1 MIYSRHRKEETK
13 LKRIELKAM
22 AMFFD
27 NVKIY
32 IKAGDGGNGSAH
44 FRREKFAPFGGP
56 DGGDG
61 GRGGSVYVE
70 ASKNL
75 NTLIDYRYRHHFKAS
90 NGEDGKRQ
98 KMHGAKGED
107 VVLLVPCGTIIRDA
121 ETQEVLAD
129 LVEHGQRV
137 MVARGGR
144 GGLGNTHFATATH
157 QAPKEAQKG
166 EPGEERWLSLEL
178 RLIADV
184 GLVGY
189 PNAGKSTLLS
199 VVTAARPKIAD
210 YPFTTLVPN
219 LGIVEVGNVGAGEG
233 FGFVLA
239 DIPGL
244 IEGAAQGVGLGHEFL
259 RHIERTR
266 LLLHIVDGAAL
277 DRDPWQDFL
286 AINKELHEYDPLL
299 ASRPQIAV
307 FNKID
312 LPEAQER
319 WPDFQK
325 AAEQAGYPVFAIS
338 AAAHQGTE
346 ELMQYTAMRL
356 QELQREEAERVEQ
369 SLVNMQGPV
378 LRPQPEDAFTVTKER
393 GEFVVRGKRVERI
406 VSMTDLESEE
416 GMDRLQV
423 TLEKMGVTKALEEA
437 GVKVGDV
444 VRFGKVE
451 LYWGE

>member
-1 MIYSRHRKEETK
+1 
-13 LKRIELKAM
+13 
-22 AMFFD
+22 MFYD
-27 NVKIY
+27 HTKIY
-32 IKAGDGGNGSAH
+32 VKAGDGGNGSSH
-44 FRREKFAPFGGP
+44 FRHEKFAPRGGP

-61 GRGGSVYVE
+61 GRGGSVYLE
-70 ASKNL
+70 ATSNM
-75 NTLIDYRYRHHFKAS
+75 NTLIDYRYRHHFKA
-90 NGEDGKRQ
+90 GAGGAGMRQ

-107 VVLLVPCGTIIRDA
+107 VVLRVPCGTIVRDA
-121 ETQEVLAD
+121 DTNELIAD
-129 LVEHGQRV
+129 LVEDGQRV

-157 QAPKEAQKG
+157 QAPREAQKG
-166 EPGEERWLSLEL
+166 EPGEERWITLEL

-199 VVTAARPKIAD
+199 VVTAAQPKIAD
-210 YPFTTLVPN
+210 YPFTTLSPN
-219 LGIVEVGNVGAGEG
+219 LGVVVVGQPGSRDEID
-233 FGFVLA
+233 FVLA

-266 LLLHIVDGAAL
+266 LLIHMLDGASL
-277 DRDPWQDFL
+277 DRDPWQDFQT
-286 AINKELHEYDPLL
+286 INQELREYDERL
-299 ASRPQIAV
+299 ATRPQIV
-307 FNKID
+307 VLNKMD

-319 WPDFQK
+319 WPALK
-325 AAEQAGYPVFAIS
+325 AKAEAAGYPVFAIS
-338 AAAHQGTE
+338 AAAHQGTD
-346 ELMQYTAMRL
+346 ELMQYTVRRL
-356 QELQREEAERVEQ
+356 HEIRQEEAERAASEINT
-369 SLVNMQGPV
+369 NMTGPV
-378 LRPQPEDAFTVTKER
+378 LRPLPDDAFTVTKEK
-393 GEFVVRGKRVERI
+393 GVYVVRGKRVGRL
-406 VSMTDLESEE
+406 VSMTDLENEE

-423 TLEKMGVTKALEEA
+423 TMAKMGVTKALEEA

>member
-1 MIYSRHRKEETK
+1 MFYDHTK
-13 LKRIELKAM
+13 I
-22 AMFFD
+22 F
-27 NVKIY
+27 V
-32 IKAGDGGNGSAH
+32 KAGDGGNGSIH
-44 FRREKFAPFGGP
+44 FRREKFAPYGGP

-61 GRGGSVYVE
+61 GRGGSVYME
-70 ASKNL
+70 ATANQ
-75 NTLIDYRYRHHFKAS
+75 NTLVDYRYRQHFNAEA
-90 NGEDGKRQ
+90 GEAGARQ

-107 VVLLVPCGTIIRDA
+107 IVLIVPCGTVVRDA
-121 ETQEVLAD
+121 ETQELVAD
-129 LVEHGQRV
+129 LVEPGQRV

-144 GGLGNTHFATATH
+144 GGLGNVHFATATH
-157 QAPKEAQKG
+157 QAPHEAQNG
-166 EPGEERWLSLEL
+166 EPGEERWLALEL

-199 VVTAARPKIAD
+199 VVTAAKPKIAD

-219 LGIVEVGNVGAGEG
+219 LGVVEVGQMGDE

-244 IEGAAQGVGLGHEFL
+244 IEGAAQGHGLGHEFL
-259 RHIERTR
+259 RHIRRTR
-266 LLLHIVDGAAL
+266 LLVHMIDGASYEHE
-277 DRDPWQDFL
+277 PWESLQ
-286 AINKELHEYDPLL
+286 AINQELREYDERL
-299 ASRPQIAV
+299 AALPQVVA

-319 WPDFQK
+319 WEAFRDR
-325 AAEQAGYPVFAIS
+325 AEAAGYSVFAIS
-338 AAAHQGTE
+338 AAAHQGTK
-346 ELMQYTAMRL
+346 ELMQHVSFRL
-356 QELQREEAERVEQ
+356 QEIRAEEAEREAALAVAD
-369 SLVNMQGPV
+369 MAGPV
-378 LRPQPEDAFTVTKER
+378 LRPQPDDAFTVTREN
-393 GEFVVRGKRVERI
+393 GVFVVRGRRVERA
-406 VSMTDLESEE
+406 VAMTNQESDE

-437 GVKVGDV
+437 GVGVGDL